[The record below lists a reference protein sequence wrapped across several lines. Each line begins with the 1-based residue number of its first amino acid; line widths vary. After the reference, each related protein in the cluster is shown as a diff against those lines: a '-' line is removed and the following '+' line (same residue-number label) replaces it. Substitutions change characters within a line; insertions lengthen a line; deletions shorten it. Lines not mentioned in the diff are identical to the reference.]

1 MRPQYVCYHWTTISQ
16 FLLGCVPAVIVCGLD
31 VVLCSVY
38 GLRCLYSL
46 VMDSLK
52 TILAA
57 GLALSLAAVATMFGQ
72 AMIQV
77 LSKNKF

>member
-1 MRPQYVCYHWTTISQ
+1 MFDHHLPQ
-16 FLLGCVPAVIVCGLD
+16 FLLGCVPALIVCGLD
-31 VVLCSVY
+31 VVLSSVY

>member
-1 MRPQYVCYHWTTISQ
+1 MCTHHVIIPQ
-16 FLLGCVPAVIVCGLD
+16 FLLGCVPAVMVCGLD
-31 VVLCSVY
+31 VLLCSVY
-38 GLRCLYSL
+38 GLRYLYSL
-46 VMDSLK
+46 VMDSLR